1 MIFDFIVL
9 KNGLPIVTINLHPNR
24 GVCQDNQK
32 FTLVSGFF
40 QAITSFADSIE
51 SLGTV
56 NELQMTDIMFSFQR
70 KIIGEKEEIL
80 FILSSTN
87 DVSKPLRKVIIEES
101 SSTFL
106 HMFRQNLTKKWNG
119 NVTPFKTYEPVFK
132 EILEAIMNLEKTQF
146 EEPDLSGETR
156 IISKEKLS
164 QLYHNLPIEP
174 IVPSVLVNKTK
185 TTTIPTVSNRFQR
198 YQTLQQIQTQSNQA
212 HNIYSSYLTSKPK
225 QKFVGTFHPSRREP
239 VPSSSDAPKQIQPM
253 VSLVAPTIDS
263 GIIGQNLG
271 GSSISTIPAVPARR
285 QITQE
290 EFLKPANYMSY
301 IQPQIQSE
309 AMYMN
314 REDTPNANLL
324 HTSIFDLTP
333 TKLRITAGTFRD
345 QSTEEWMKILIVA
358 IDGRKSISQ
367 LAQQLDAAPM
377 DILQACQ
384 ILVKKNLIQFKK

>member
-87 DVSKPLRKVIIEES
+87 DVSKPLRKVIIEEA

-106 HMFRQNLTKKWNG
+106 HMFSQNLTKKWNG
-119 NVTPFKTYEPVFK
+119 NVTPFKKYEPVFK
-132 EILEAIMNLEKTQF
+132 DILEAITSLEKSQF

-156 IISKEKLS
+156 IISKEKL
-164 QLYHNLPIEP
+164 QKLYHNLPMEP
-174 IVPSVLVNKTK
+174 MISPILAEKPKKSA
-185 TTTIPTVSNRFQR
+185 IPTISNRFQR
-198 YQTLQQIQTQSNQA
+198 YQTLQQLKSQSSQCN
-212 HNIYSSYLTSKPK
+212 NIYSSYLTAKPK
-225 QKFVGTFHPSRREP
+225 QKFVGSFNSPSRDLTNPNSE
-239 VPSSSDAPKQIQPM
+239 VSAQNLPS
-253 VSLVAPTIDS
+253 VSLIAPMIDS
-263 GIIGQNLG
+263 DVIGHNLG
-271 GSSISTIPAVPARR
+271 DCSFPSIPAVPARR

-290 EFLKPANYMSY
+290 EFLKPANYLSY

-309 AMYMN
+309 AMYMD
-314 REDTPNANLL
+314 REENPSANLL

-358 IDGRKSISQ
+358 IDGRKSISH
-367 LAQQLDAAPM
+367 LADQLDAAPM